1 MDVTDDVRGH
11 VKFKMSE
18 VNEIGEQYIYFKS
31 KQRQLTGIDSAT
43 DTCKNQYLPVPC
55 DQNTGQGH
63 LKTSGQMVKPKNLRE
78 MTFFDKTKSV
88 KN

>member
-1 MDVTDDVRGH
+1 
-11 VKFKMSE
+11 MSE
-18 VNEIGEQYIYFKS
+18 VNEIGEQNIYFKS

-43 DTCKNQYLPVPC
+43 DTCKNKYLPVLC

-63 LKTSGQMVKPKNLRE
+63 LKTSGQMVKPK
-78 MTFFDKTKSV
+78 TFGKWHFFDKTKSV